1 MQYRV
6 DSLPTQLRMDLASGQ
21 VLHSLPG
28 MVCLPIRLAEEVFER
43 CLHALGQN
51 SSTALFDPCCGGAY
65 HLAVLALLRPGSFG
79 TVIAS
84 DVDPRAVETAA
95 RNLALTSVTG
105 MRKRAS
111 EIENLASEFGKAS
124 HAESVLSARRLLERL
139 EHAPTITTRTA
150 VGDAAVADDVKRICG
165 EARPDVVL
173 ADIPYGNRS
182 VWRSSHAANPLE
194 AMLSALRHVLASPG
208 VVCIISDK
216 RQKPH
221 SEWLTR
227 RERFTVGR
235 RLVTLFVNDGS
246 ATDSQERSETGK
258 ASSTHMPHHSTESRA
273 QE

>member
-6 DSLPTQLRMDLASGQ
+6 DSLPTQLRTDLSSGH

-28 MVCLPIRLAEEVFER
+28 MPCLPIRLAEEVFER
-43 CLHALGQN
+43 SLRALGQ
-51 SSTALFDPCCGGAY
+51 SRCTALFDPCCGGAY
-65 HLAVLALLRPGSFG
+65 HLAVIALLRPRSIG
-79 TVIAS
+79 TVIAG
-84 DVDPRAVETAA
+84 DIDPRAIETAT
-95 RNLALTSVTG
+95 RNLALASVQG
-105 MRKRAS
+105 MKNRLS
-111 EIENLASEFGKAS
+111 EIEKLASAFGKVS
-124 HAESVLSARRLLERL
+124 HAESALATRRLLERV
-139 EHAPTITTRTA
+139 EHAPVIATRVA
-150 VGDAAVADDVKRICG
+150 LGDATKASDVRSMCG
-165 EARPDVVL
+165 QVRPDVVL

-182 VWRSSHAANPLE
+182 VWHVNDAGDPLD
-194 AMLSALRHVLASPG
+194 AMLAALRHVLATPG

-246 ATDSQERSETGK
+246 SNDSTGRSETED
-258 ASSTHMPHHSTESRA
+258 ASQDHLPHHSTKPRA